1 MKRKII
7 FIISIISLFLFN
19 TPVFAAKII
28 NSVQMNINIDTEGVA
43 TVNEIWQINNQSNVT
58 YYEKNFREIDN
69 ASIDNIMVSSSKSG
83 VYTSVDKFDNQDNTY
98 NYNVNNKKS
107 VLTFKVNNLE
117 DTYTIQYQIK
127 GMINS
132 YKDIQGIDWY
142 LISRNN
148 YQDISTINIY
158 ISGPV
163 EFNETN
169 TALYVVSNKDVSCQF
184 DNGKISLFAS
194 NLSAKSQIRFM
205 TTFTNLEFSN
215 TKKNKLTFN
224 EAYEDSKNKNELLD
238 ELMDYLSKEVIEVAL
253 IVIGLIIIFVI
264 VNKVFNRVKKYNE
277 FSGIISEV
285 KPKNLKMENVNYCEN
300 VPCNGDIYKLAFISG
315 YYKISKNRSD
325 IIGAILLK
333 WLYEGKVYIGR
344 DHDRPY
350 IKLVDNQYF
359 DRQLDYDLY
368 QMLQAS
374 SNYNQIDNTRFIRYA
389 SQHYLRIIT
398 WFNMGFNESINDE
411 FSRGNIKRI
420 KKVKKTEIVLTKT
433 IYDYAV
439 QIMGVK
445 KYLLNFNQ
453 VPRQTELTQEGYKYL
468 LIMAELLGI
477 GTQVAKEILRKNP
490 DNYMAKSLLDMED
503 AKFLFRGA
511 YQAALTPYKEV
522 MKHNKIKSS
531 YDAELD
537 DLLKQKEEVTERKSV
552 L

>member
-1 MKRKII
+1 MKNKII
-7 FIISIISLFLFN
+7 YTFLIITLLFFSS
-19 TPVFAAKII
+19 PVFAAKII
-28 NSVQMNINIDTEGVA
+28 NSVQMNINLDQEGTA
-43 TVNEIWQINNQSNVT
+43 TVKEVWQINNQIDIS

-69 ASIDNIMVSSSKSG
+69 ASIENIKVSSLKTG
-83 VYTSVDKFDNQDNTY
+83 EYTSVSEFANQDKTF
-98 NYNVNNKKS
+98 NYKINKKKS
-107 VLTFKVNNLE
+107 VLKFKVNKLE
-117 DTYTIQYQIK
+117 DTYTIEYQIK
-127 GMINS
+127 GMIKS
-132 YKDIQGIDWY
+132 YKDIDGIDWY

-148 YQDISTINIY
+148 SQDISTINIY
-158 ISGPV
+158 ISGPI
-163 EFNETN
+163 EFNGSN

-184 DNGKISLFAS
+184 DNGRISLFAS
-194 NLSAKSQIRFM
+194 NLGVKTQIRFM
-205 TTFTNLEFSN
+205 TTFTNIKFNN
-215 TKKNKLTFN
+215 TKKNNLTFN
-224 EAYEDSKNKNELLD
+224 EAYEEAKNKNELLD
-238 ELMDYLSKEVIEVAL
+238 ELMDYLSKEVIEIAL
-253 IVIGLIIIFVI
+253 IIIGLILLFVI
-264 VNKVFNRVKKYNE
+264 INKIFNHFKKYNE
-277 FSGIISEV
+277 YSGIVSEV
-285 KPKNLKMENVNYCEN
+285 KTKNIKIDNVNYCEN
-300 VPCNGDIYKLAFISG
+300 VPCNGDIYKLSFISG
-315 YYKISKNRSD
+315 YYKISKNRAD

-333 WLYEGKVYIGR
+333 WLYEGKIYIGR

-359 DRQLDYDLY
+359 ERKLDYDLY
-368 QMLQAS
+368 EMLEAS

-389 SQHYLRIIT
+389 QQHYIRIIT

-420 KKVKKTEIVLTKT
+420 KKRNKTKIILTEK

-453 VPRQTELTQEGYKYL
+453 VPRQTELTEEGYKYL
-468 LIMAELLGI
+468 LITAELLGI
-477 GTQVAKEILRKNP
+477 GTHVAKEILRKNP

-522 MKHNKIKSS
+522 MKHNKIKST

-537 DLLKQKEEVTERKSV
+537 DLLKQKNDDSTRKSV